1 MNSVLSRISNLDH
14 IRAYQIFSLS
24 RKGALL
30 LLGIALTKM
39 NWALSE
45 IGIWEGLLFSS
56 TLLASFALEALFKV
70 YLSQTGDEKSARN
83 SFKWLFKSCLLYV
96 LAVNVIWALGKP
108 VLEFLLLPP
117 IEWSWLAPFLLF
129 NFVWLPTLALPIYF
143 LSCKNSK
150 GLILLAAYY
159 LLGFPLAFVVSD
171 AFFQLPE
178 HAILGLI
185 IWAFPLFGLALR
197 LFFSLPPNQMAGKGV
212 MKRWLSLS
220 FYGVL
225 ASGAI
230 MFDSWLVQWW
240 FPDPSVFAIFR
251 YGAREFPLVST
262 LAVALSS
269 AMIPTLLADRE
280 LGLSQLRTRTRRI
293 AVFLYPISLI
303 LIVVAEPLFIWVFS
317 EEFAPAAPIFSA
329 YLLLIMSQLIL
340 TNAII
345 LARHRDS
352 WLSRAALFE
361 LALNVIFSFLFVK
374 YWGLQGIAWAT
385 VIAFLAEKILLA
397 YWLRKYERISIW
409 SYYPKELLLGSLI
422 LLITYVYLYL

>member
-1 MNSVLSRISNLDH
+1 MNSVLSKISSLDH
-14 IRAYQIFSLS
+14 IRAYQVFSLS

-39 NWALSE
+39 DWALSE

-56 TLLASFALEALFKV
+56 SLLTSFALEALFKV
-70 YLSQTGDEKSARN
+70 YLSQADEEKTALN

-96 LAVNVIWALGKP
+96 LAVNVLWAIGKP
-108 VLEFLLLPP
+108 VLELLILPP

-129 NFVWLPTLALPIYF
+129 NFVWLPTLALPVYF
-143 LSCKNSK
+143 LSSKNAK
-150 GLILLAAYY
+150 GLILLAGYY
-159 LLGFPLAFVVSD
+159 LLGIPLAFVVSD
-171 AFFQLPE
+171 AVFHLPE

-185 IWAFPLFGLALR
+185 VWAFPLFGMALR
-197 LFFSLPPNQMAGKGV
+197 LFFSLPPIQMAGKGIT
-212 MKRWLSLS
+212 KRWLSLS
-220 FYGVL
+220 LYGVL
-225 ASGAI
+225 ASGAV

-240 FPDPSVFAIFR
+240 FPDPSIFAIFR

-269 AMIPTLLADRE
+269 AMIPTLVSDKDF
-280 LGLSQLRTRTRRI
+280 GLSQLRTRTRRI
-293 AVFLYPISLI
+293 AFFLYPISLI
-303 LIVVAEPLFIWVFS
+303 LIIVAEPLFIWIFS

-340 TNAII
+340 TNAIV
-345 LARHRDS
+345 LARQRDS
-352 WLSRAALFE
+352 WLSRAAFFE
-361 LALNVIFSFLFVK
+361 LVVNIVFSFLFVQ

-385 VIAFLAEKILLA
+385 VIAFLSEKILLA

-422 LLITYVYLYL
+422 LLIAYVYLYF

>member
-1 MNSVLSRISNLDH
+1 
-14 IRAYQIFSLS
+14 
-24 RKGALL
+24 
-30 LLGIALTKM
+30 
-39 NWALSE
+39 
-45 IGIWEGLLFSS
+45 
-56 TLLASFALEALFKV
+56 
-70 YLSQTGDEKSARN
+70 
-83 SFKWLFKSCLLYV
+83 
-96 LAVNVIWALGKP
+96 
-108 VLEFLLLPP
+108 
-117 IEWSWLAPFLLF
+117 
-129 NFVWLPTLALPIYF
+129 
-143 LSCKNSK
+143 
-150 GLILLAAYY
+150 
-159 LLGFPLAFVVSD
+159 
-171 AFFQLPE
+171 
-178 HAILGLI
+178 
-185 IWAFPLFGLALR
+185 
-197 LFFSLPPNQMAGKGV
+197 MAGKGV

-225 ASGAI
+225 ASGAV

-385 VIAFLAEKILLA
+385 VIAFMAEKILLA

-409 SYYPKELLLGSLI
+409 SYYPKELLLSSLI